1 MRLFSLRKWC
11 PAHILSCQADE
22 LDVILTY
29 VRINCDVP
37 STWLEASSGRHIGG
51 METVPSVPQTKKR
64 LTGSGLARGCSG
76 RKSRGGVGRDADGG
90 FSTGGIVS
98 ATPCVRL
105 CDFDGAVCTSGSGVS
120 DVASAMR
127 WRGEVTA
134 ELLQQRGTSAES
146 FAERPLLQVEG
157 ASISIG
163 DVCITKDVSFSIGR
177 GERVG
182 LVGES
187 GCGKTLTGL
196 SLLRLLPAKAKLD
209 GRILFEG
216 EDLVSMDARRL
227 RQVRG
232 DRIAMIFQ
240 EPMSALDPVF
250 TIGEQIAEGL
260 RLHRQVPR
268 RECRAAAIEALREVG
283 IPAPERRHD
292 EYPHQLS
299 GGMKQRAM
307 IAMALIC
314 RPRLLIADEPTT
326 ALDVTIQ
333 AQITDLLCRLSE
345 ETGAALLFI
354 THDLGVVA
362 ETCTRMLAM
371 YAGQIVEDAPV
382 DDVLIKPMHPYTS
395 GLLRS
400 LPRLNQKRGE
410 LAFIPGRVPAPS
422 AMPDGCRFYAR
433 CAFAAD
439 GCSRPQDLAPA
450 PPARLVRCHRHAQLD
465 LGGVIR

>member
-1 MRLFSLRKWC
+1 MIGDTLQR
-11 PAHILSCQADE
+11 PAGEARAGNAAD
-22 LDVILTY
+22 
-29 VRINCDVP
+29 
-37 STWLEASSGRHIGG
+37 
-51 METVPSVPQTKKR
+51 Q
-64 LTGSGLARGCSG
+64 
-76 RKSRGGVGRDADGG
+76 
-90 FSTGGIVS
+90 
-98 ATPCVRL
+98 
-105 CDFDGAVCTSGSGVS
+105 
-120 DVASAMR
+120 
-127 WRGEVTA
+127 
-134 ELLQQRGTSAES
+134 
-146 FAERPLLQVEG
+146 PLLQVEG

-163 DVCITKDVSFSIGR
+163 SVPITRDVTFSIGH

-196 SLLRLLPAKAKLD
+196 SLLRLLPAKAKLE

-216 EDLVSMDARRL
+216 EDLVGMGARRL
-227 RQVRG
+227 RQIRG

-250 TIGEQIAEGL
+250 TIGEQIAEAL
-260 RLHRQVPR
+260 RLHRQMPR
-268 RECRAAAIEALREVG
+268 RECRAAVTEALRDVG
-283 IPAPERRHD
+283 IPAPERRYD

-333 AQITDLLCRLSE
+333 AQITDLLRRLSE
-345 ETGAALLFI
+345 ETGTALLFI

-362 ETCTRMLAM
+362 ETCTRMLTM
-371 YAGQIVEDAPV
+371 YAGQVVEDAPV
-382 DDVLIKPMHPYTS
+382 DDVLVKPKHPYTS

-422 AMPDGCRFYAR
+422 AMPEGCRFRAR
-433 CAFAAD
+433 CEHAAE
-439 GCSRPQDLAPA
+439 GCAEPQHLVPA
-450 PPARLVRCHRHAQLD
+450 APARLVRCRRHAQLD
-465 LGGVIR
+465 LEGAIG